1 MKKIKLLSQLLAV
14 SILFTSCASILNGKQ
29 QKIAIHTNSEDS
41 RVFLNG
47 KFEGEGKM
55 VETLVNRNA
64 ETQQITIERE
74 GYKNQN
80 LVVFQD
86 RKSPLY
92 ILSWVPFGILL
103 YPPLY
108 DIGPKSYDYNKEV
121 RLKKEDQR
129 IDFRT
134 DSEKYVYIQKTGFD
148 LEEEGF
154 KIKSITN
161 RNYLKGKEKF
171 KELNSNNEKIAFD
184 NSVFISTLNDL
195 LLKYNYI
202 DTTGTI
208 LKKKTNSLYVS
219 ASVKNVD
226 IYDISSYSARKN
238 QLFLSSEVTIEWELT
253 DIYGQLQYKEIIK
266 GDSGEFKVTKDLHE
280 SVFNCLNDAVTSS
293 YLKFMGAPDLRR
305 LLHKEVNK
313 PVNFE
318 DITLNKAINPSE
330 IEEAMQA
337 SVTVKTNLGHGSGL
351 VVSKDGYIV
360 TNLHVIANAKKIEVF
375 SKNQVP
381 LEAVLI
387 RQNEYKDLA
396 LLKVEKAFPFSF
408 HISPEKN
415 YKIGDDIYAI
425 GTPNS
430 VELGQSLSKGIISGE
445 RNSEEDR
452 YIQTDASVNTGNS
465 GGAIINEKGKL
476 VGVVNL
482 KMNGI
487 GVEGLG
493 FAIPAYEIGKAL
505 FIK

>member
-1 MKKIKLLSQLLAV
+1 MAIP
-14 SILFTSCASILNGKQ
+14 ILFTSCASILNGKQ
-29 QKIAIHTNSEDS
+29 QKIAVHTNSEDS
-41 RVFLNG
+41 KVFLNG
-47 KFEGEGKM
+47 KLEGEGKM

-80 LVVFQD
+80 LVVYQD
-86 RKSPLY
+86 KKSPLY

-108 DIGPKSYDYNKEV
+108 DVGPKSFDYNKEV
-121 RLKKEDQR
+121 HLKKEDQK
-129 IDFRT
+129 IDSRQ
-134 DSEKYVYIQKTGFD
+134 DSEKYVYIENTGFD
-148 LEEEGF
+148 LEEDGF
-154 KIKSITN
+154 KFKSITK

-171 KELNSNNEKIAFD
+171 KELNTNDEKIAFD
-184 NSVFISTLNDL
+184 NSIFSNTLNDL

-208 LKKKTNSLYVS
+208 LKKKTNSLYVN

-226 IYDISSYSARKN
+226 IYDISENSARRH
-238 QLFLSSEVTIEWELT
+238 QPYLSSEVTIEWELT
-253 DIYGQLQYKEIIK
+253 DIYGQPQYKKIIK
-266 GDSGEFKVTKDLHE
+266 GDSGEFKVLNDLQE
-280 SVFNCLNDAVTSS
+280 SVFNCLNDAVTAS
-293 YLKFMGAPDLRR
+293 YLTFMSAPELRQ
-305 LLHKEVNK
+305 LIQKEVNK
-313 PVNFE
+313 PLNFE
-318 DITLNKAINPSE
+318 DIALRKGTNPSE
-330 IEEAMQA
+330 IEQAMQA
-337 SVTVKTNLGHGSGL
+337 SVTVKTDLGHGSGF
-351 VVSKDGYIV
+351 VVSPDGYIV

-375 SKNQVP
+375 SADQIP

-396 LLKVEKAFPFSF
+396 LLKVEKTFPYSF
-408 HISPEKN
+408 QINLEKN

-445 RNSEEDR
+445 RTSEEDR
-452 YIQTDASVNTGNS
+452 YIQTDASVNNGNS
-465 GGAIINEKGKL
+465 GGAMINGQGML
-476 VGVVNL
+476 VGVVNS
-482 KMNGI
+482 KMSGI
-487 GVEGLG
+487 GIEGIG